1 MRAFDWPPPLISMAP
16 MGSLISPPNEST
28 EACVNLGL
36 ARESN
41 SFGNAIRLL
50 FGTGVSKRSQ
60 SDLRRSRRFARQ
72 RIERMV
78 PVQSKMKFTTRESAM
93 SGPYIV
99 ASKST
104 EGVITTNV
112 QYATVEDALRS
123 LGNRSDNNA
132 RAMSIIDSE
141 DHLVLPA
148 DQVRLRLH
156 QRPEYVRGIS
166 IRTRDTN
173 VAAG

>member
-1 MRAFDWPPPLISMAP
+1 
-16 MGSLISPPNEST
+16 
-28 EACVNLGL
+28 
-36 ARESN
+36 
-41 SFGNAIRLL
+41 
-50 FGTGVSKRSQ
+50 
-60 SDLRRSRRFARQ
+60 
-72 RIERMV
+72 
-78 PVQSKMKFTTRESAM
+78 M

-104 EGVITTNV
+104 ECVITTNV